1 MVTARSARAST
12 VVSAEALSLALFGS
26 PKSLPTRASLA
37 RGFPSGVSL
46 VTVAVSL
53 ISTCSVAVSDTRI
66 VVRPPAG
73 SEPRLQVIVPSA
85 SAQAPSTG
93 GLKVADVMVKGPLPT
108 LASFTTTFRASD
120 GPRLST
126 RIWQVAVP
134 PARSG
139 SSGLQS
145 LVSLR
150 SARSFTIVDVAAL
163 LLDVSGSGS
172 SAGRLAV
179 LVKTSAPLARTKP
192 ESTRAWMVNVR
203 TSPGLRAP
211 SVQVRSF
218 GEDAGAAHGTVLVRN
233 DVPAGRTSTTTT
245 LFAGFEP
252 LL

>member
-1 MVTARSARAST
+1 MSTPRSAA
-12 VVSAEALSLALFGS
+12 
-26 PKSLPTRASLA
+26 PTKRTASLA
-37 RGFPSGVSL
+37 VLFSGFPSGVSL

-139 SSGLQS
+139 SSGPQS

-150 SARSFTIVDVAAL
+150 SARSFTVVEVEDVL
-163 LLDVSGSGS
+163 LAVSGSGS
-172 SAGRLAV
+172 RAETLVV
-179 LVKTSAPLARTKP
+179 LVTTSAPLARPKTGVAQTWKGP
-192 ESTRAWMVNVR
+192 VQ
-203 TSPGLRAP
+203 TSSAMR
-211 SVQVRSF
+211 
-218 GEDAGAAHGTVLVRN
+218 
-233 DVPAGRTSTTTT
+233 
-245 LFAGFEP
+245 
-252 LL
+252 

>member
-1 MVTARSARAST
+1 MSTPRSAA
-12 VVSAEALSLALFGS
+12 
-26 PKSLPTRASLA
+26 PTKRTASLEVLFS
-37 RGFPSGVSL
+37 GFPSGVSL

-150 SARSFTIVDVAAL
+150 SARAFTVVDVQAL

-172 SAGRLAV
+172 SAETVAV
-179 LVKTSAPLARTKP
+179 LFKASAPLARTKP
-192 ESTRAWMVNVR
+192 QATRPWMGNGR
-203 TSPGLRAP
+203 TSPRPPGP
-211 SVQVRSF
+211 S
-218 GEDAGAAHGTVLVRN
+218 GEGGVV
-233 DVPAGRTSTTTT
+233 G
-245 LFAGFEP
+245 GG
-252 LL
+252 